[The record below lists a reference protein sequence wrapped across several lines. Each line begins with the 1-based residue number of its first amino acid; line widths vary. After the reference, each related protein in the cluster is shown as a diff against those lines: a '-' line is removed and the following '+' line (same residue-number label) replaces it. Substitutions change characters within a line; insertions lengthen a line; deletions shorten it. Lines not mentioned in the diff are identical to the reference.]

1 MIERTILVA
10 EDDDAIRE
18 IVCDALR
25 AKEYRVLE
33 AEDGRQA
40 FELLLCEPVDLALL
54 DVNMPEIDGFQL
66 LRLIEK
72 ECTGIPSIMVT
83 ARGEEPDRI
92 KGLEHGADD
101 YITKPFSIAEL
112 LARVNAVLRRYPRR
126 EVALRSTL
134 SFPNGE
140 LRGDERMLYFN
151 DGSTERLSEKEFE
164 LLRYFLSHPDRIIS
178 QEELLV
184 RIWGSHNLSSQTRT
198 VAVTLTRLKEKIRPE
213 AALYFENIRGR
224 GYIWNKPA

>member
-1 MIERTILVA
+1 MMERTILVA
-10 EDDDAIRE
+10 EDDEAIRD

-25 AKEYRVLE
+25 AKDYRVLE
-33 AEDGRQA
+33 AEDGREA
-40 FELLLCEPVDLALL
+40 FELLLREPVDLALL

-66 LRLIEK
+66 LKLIEK
-72 ECTGIPSIMVT
+72 ECAGIPSIMVT

-92 KGLEHGADD
+92 KGLERGADD

-126 EVALRSTL
+126 EVGMRATL
-134 SFPNGE
+134 SFPGGE
-140 LRGDERMLYFN
+140 LRGDERVLFFD
-151 DGSTERLSEKEFE
+151 DGSTEKISEKEFE

-184 RIWGSHNLSSQTRT
+184 RIWGSNSLSSQTRT
-198 VAVTLTRLKEKIRPE
+198 VAVTLTRLREKLRP
-213 AALYFENIRGR
+213 AAAQHIENIRGR
-224 GYIWNKPA
+224 GYIWKKPA

>member
-1 MIERTILVA
+1 MERTILVA
-10 EDDDAIRE
+10 EDDEAIRE

-25 AKEYRVLE
+25 SKDYRVLE
-33 AEDGRQA
+33 AEDGRKA
-40 FELLLCEPVDLALL
+40 FELLLREPVDLALL

-66 LRLIEK
+66 LKLIEK

-92 KGLEHGADD
+92 KGLERGADD

-126 EVALRSTL
+126 EVSMRATL
-134 SFPNGE
+134 TFPGGE
-140 LRGDERMLYFN
+140 LRGDERLLFFD
-151 DGSTERLSEKEFE
+151 DGSTEKISEKEFD

-184 RIWGSHNLSSQTRT
+184 RIWGSNSLSSQTRT
-198 VAVTLTRLKEKIRPE
+198 VAVTLTRLKEKLRP
-213 AALYFENIRGR
+213 AAAQHIENIRGR
-224 GYIWNKPA
+224 GYIWKKPA

>member
-1 MIERTILVA
+1 MMERTILVA
-10 EDDDAIRE
+10 EDDEAIRD

-25 AKEYRVLE
+25 AKDYRVLE

-40 FELLLCEPVDLALL
+40 FELLLREPVDLALL

-66 LRLIEK
+66 LKLIEK
-72 ECTGIPSIMVT
+72 ECAGIPSIMVT

-92 KGLEHGADD
+92 KGLERGADD

-126 EVALRSTL
+126 EVGMRATL
-134 SFPNGE
+134 SFPGGE
-140 LRGDERMLYFN
+140 LRGDERVLFFD
-151 DGSTERLSEKEFE
+151 DGSTEKISEKEFE

-184 RIWGSHNLSSQTRT
+184 RIWGSNSLSSQTRT
-198 VAVTLTRLKEKIRPE
+198 VAVTLTRLREKLRP
-213 AALYFENIRGR
+213 AAAQHIENIRGR
-224 GYIWNKPA
+224 GYIWKKPA